1 MMIRKGPVESAA
13 PLRVWEAGMF
23 IGPGK
28 YTISSLHI
36 VGRCLDIA
44 SEIAHRDEGRVQQ
57 WNCNGAAYQQWMIEE
72 DADQSGRYII
82 HALLGRNK
90 VLGIA
95 GDSRDDFAR
104 IVFQPP
110 RGSPFQCWRFVH
122 EGGKAYRI
130 FNEGSGLCID
140 FREEHRAPGG
150 DLQQRPRLDFTNQL
164 WSLNPA

>member
-1 MMIRKGPVESAA
+1 MGR
-13 PLRVWEAGMF
+13 GMF
-23 IGPGK
+23 TGPGK

-36 VGRCLDIA
+36 RGRCLDIA

-57 WNCNGAAYQQWMIEE
+57 WNCNGAAYQQWVFEE
-72 DADQSGRYII
+72 QPQDPGRYVI
-82 HALLGRNK
+82 HTLLGKDK

-104 IVFQPP
+104 LIFQ
-110 RGSPFQCWRFVH
+110 RRNGSRFQLWRPVH
-122 EGGKAYRI
+122 ETGEAYRL
-130 FNEGSGLCID
+130 FNEGSGLCLD

-164 WSLNPA
+164 WAINPA